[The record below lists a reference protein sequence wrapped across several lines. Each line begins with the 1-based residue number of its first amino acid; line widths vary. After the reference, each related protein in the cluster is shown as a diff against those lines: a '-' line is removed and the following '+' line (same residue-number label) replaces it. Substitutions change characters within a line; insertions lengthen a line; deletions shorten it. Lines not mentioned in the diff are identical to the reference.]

1 MNFLG
6 NLVSLLGSRL
16 DVVMV
21 ACYLIITLILGII
34 VARKVKTFEEFAIG
48 SRRYPT
54 VVIGM
59 TICATLIGGGSSMG
73 TATEVFKFGIIVML
87 AKYGVSFG
95 ALIIAMFIIPRM
107 EKFFGMLSIGEVMK
121 HMYGKSVGVIT
132 GICGVLLCVG
142 RVAAQVMA
150 LGFVVQYLFG
160 YSETIGIL
168 SSAIILVIYSSL
180 GGVRSVVFTDILQ
193 FIALFITI
201 PMVLNLGLK
210 KIGGY
215 TGLIEALPAH
225 YLDVY
230 PDGRTFIKYLAVFV
244 YMSIPMLTPPFT
256 QRILMSKS
264 INQAKKSFMLMA
276 CTDFVFTTIAG
287 TIGLIAY
294 VYNSNIAPNAAFL
307 NIIYDLQYVF
317 KGLGVI
323 GMLSVIMSTADSYL
337 NAASVCLVHDIL
349 NPLNLCTQPN
359 QKLQIARISTVV
371 VGGMSITMALYFE
384 NIFELAIYA
393 SNFWGPIVVGPLLI
407 GILGFKITSYECVAA
422 MLAGVITFC
431 VWENWS
437 LKDVTT
443 IYSVFPAIVMN
454 IMASL
459 LMSMFIKRESVYAK

>member
-1 MNFLG
+1 MDFLG
-6 NLVSLLGSRL
+6 NLLSLWGGRF

-21 ACYLIITLILGII
+21 VCYLIITLILGII

-87 AKYGVSFG
+87 AKYGVSCG
-95 ALIIAMFIIPRM
+95 ALVIALVFVPRM
-107 EKFFGMLSIGEVMK
+107 GRFFGMLSVGEIMKDMYNEPIGI
-121 HMYGKSVGVIT
+121 IT
-132 GICGVLLCVG
+132 GMCGVLLCVG

-180 GGVRSVVFTDILQ
+180 GGVRSIVFTDILQ

-215 TGLIEALPAH
+215 TGIVDALPAH

-264 INQAKKSFMLMA
+264 IDQAKKSFVLMA
-276 CTDFVFTTIAG
+276 CTDFLFTTIAG

-294 VYNSNIAPNAAFL
+294 VYNSEIAPNSAFL
-307 NIIYDLQYVF
+307 NIMYDLQYVF

-337 NAASVCLVHDIL
+337 NSASVCLVHDVL
-349 NPLNLCTQPN
+349 NPLNLCTRPN
-359 QKLQIARISTVV
+359 QKLQAARIATLV

-407 GILGFKITSYECVAA
+407 GILGFKITNYQCLAA
-422 MLAGVITFC
+422 MILGVIVFSL
-431 VWENWS
+431 WELLN
-437 LKDVTT
+437 LREITT
-443 IYSVFPAIVMN
+443 VYSVFPAIIMN

-459 LMSMFIKRESVYAK
+459 LMSRFIKRESIYAK